1 MRCDCMERSFEIFG
15 SDGVLL
21 ESGMKDVE
29 WIQVRAARDQ
39 ALKDSDWR
47 ALKDVTLPNPWKEF
61 RDLLRTLPQRFD
73 DPNNAADAFP
83 EAPSDE

>member
-1 MRCDCMERSFEIFG
+1 MNRSWTKYHGTEIIEQG
-15 SDGVLL
+15 
-21 ESGMKDVE
+21 EYDVE
-29 WIQVRAARDQ
+29 WEDVRRERNAALSR
-39 ALKDSDWR
+39 SDWR

-73 DPNNAADAFP
+73 DPNDAADNFP